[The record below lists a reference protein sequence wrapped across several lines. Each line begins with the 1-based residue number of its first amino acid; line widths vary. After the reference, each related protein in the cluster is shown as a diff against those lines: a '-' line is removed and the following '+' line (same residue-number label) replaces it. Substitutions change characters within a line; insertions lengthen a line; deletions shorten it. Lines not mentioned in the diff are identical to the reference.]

1 MGTRQETFLDYDGFV
16 EKFKPKLT
24 TDDCYTPPA
33 VYDAV
38 IAWVRKRYGIADD
51 AQILRPFKPGGDY
64 ESEEYPKGAV
74 VVDNPPFSICAKIVR
89 FYQANNVPFFLFTN
103 GLTMFGLARCAGV
116 GFVIVKEQIT
126 FENGAVVNCG
136 FCTNLPGANLVELAP
151 DLSNAL
157 KEANKKSR
165 PPTAELKKVLLPPDL
180 ITAARLRKNCI
191 RGVEFA
197 VPFGA
202 AAFVAKCD
210 CGIELFGGGLLL
222 TSEYAEANAAA
233 ERAAAERAAAE
244 RAAAE
249 RAELSPREKE
259 LQRLIERNFKNHGAT
274 PANPGKASG
283 R

>member
-1 MGTRQETFLDYDGFV
+1 MTSRQQTFLDYDGFV

-38 IAWVRKRYGIADD
+38 LAWVRKRYGLADD
-51 AQILRPFKPGGDY
+51 AQILRPFKPGGDF
-64 ESEEYPKGAV
+64 ESEEYPQGAV

-89 FYQANNVPFFLFTN
+89 FYQANKVPFFLFAN
-103 GLTMFGLARCAGV
+103 GLTLFGLARCAGV
-116 GFVIVKEQIT
+116 GFVIVKENIT

-165 PPTAELKKVLLPPDL
+165 PPADELKKILLPPDL

-191 RGVEFA
+191 SGVEFS

-202 AAFVAKCD
+202 AAFVSKCD

-222 TSEYAEANAAA
+222 TSEYAEANAVAERAVAERAVA

-244 RAAAE
+244 RAVAE
-249 RAELSPREKE
+249 RAKLSPREKE
-259 LQRLIERNFKNHGAT
+259 LQALLERNYNAHR
-274 PANPGKASG
+274 S

>member
-1 MGTRQETFLDYDGFV
+1 MGVRQTTFLDYDGFV
-16 EKFKPKLT
+16 DKFKPKLT

-33 VYDAV
+33 VYEAV
-38 IAWVRKRYGIADD
+38 LAWVRKRYGLADD
-51 AQILRPFKPGGDY
+51 VPILRPFKPGGDY
-64 ESEEYPKGAV
+64 ETEEYPRGAV
-74 VVDNPPFSICAKIVR
+74 VVDNPPFSICARIVR
-89 FYQANNVPFFLFTN
+89 FYQANKVPFFLFTN
-103 GLTMFGLARCAGV
+103 GLTMFGLARYADV
-116 GFVIVKEQIT
+116 GFVVVRENIV

-165 PPTAELKKVLLPPDL
+165 PPTAELRKIQLPDAL
-180 ITAARLRKNCI
+180 ITSARIRKNCVS
-191 RGVEFA
+191 GVSFA

-202 AAFVAKCD
+202 GTFIGKCD
-210 CGIELFGGGLLL
+210 CGIDLFGGGIML

-249 RAELSPREKE
+249 RAELSPREIAIQQLLERQFKR
-259 LQRLIERNFKNHGAT
+259 LQGDKHE
-274 PANPGKASG
+274 
-283 R
+283 